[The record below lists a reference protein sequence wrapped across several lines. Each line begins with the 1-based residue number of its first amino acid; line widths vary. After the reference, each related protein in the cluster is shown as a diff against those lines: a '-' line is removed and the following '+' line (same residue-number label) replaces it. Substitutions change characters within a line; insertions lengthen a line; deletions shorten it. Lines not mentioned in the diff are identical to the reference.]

1 MSRFQSK
8 LHRTGLGMVYTECM
22 SHSGFCAFCRSP
34 KVYFKRKR
42 LGLLNI
48 LGAFVGAMALNYLF
62 RYQIDPIVFV
72 IFVANMFAIELA
84 IKIRWRMSLICHEC
98 GFDPVIYKRNPEVAC
113 QMVKAKM
120 DERKADPIKTIFFPL
135 ALPKRRE
142 AKTAYMGLKKTS
154 QTGEELSAL

>member
-1 MSRFQSK
+1 MSRFYSN
-8 LHRTGLGMVYTECM
+8 LHRTVLSMVYTECM
-22 SHSGFCAFCRSP
+22 SHSGYCAFCRSP

-42 LGLLNI
+42 LGFLNI
-48 LGAFVGAMALNYLF
+48 LGAFVGAMALNYIF
-62 RYQIDPIVFV
+62 RHQIDPIVFV

-98 GFDPVIYKRNPEVAC
+98 GFDPVIYKRNPAVAC

-135 ALPKRRE
+135 ALPKRKE
-142 AKTAYMGLKKTS
+142 IKGAEVGLKKTAQS
-154 QTGEELSAL
+154 IEELSAL